1 MPDRRF
7 SGLPAGG
14 IVALLFWLVP
24 VAIAWAI
31 CRNTISLADLGWQL
45 QLGRL
50 MMAQGPFLREP
61 FVATHLGEALV
72 PNAWLAQ
79 IGYAHVLDAIGWKG
93 LRALD
98 AVIWLAG
105 PILAIMPALR
115 RATRPL
121 SLLVALAIGLAVA
134 LPSATIRPQSF
145 ASLGFGL
152 TLVMLYQV
160 RSWRT
165 ALAVGL
171 PLFVLWQNLH
181 PSVPIA
187 ALTIGAVA
195 ALRWVRHGLGQ
206 GDRPLALTVLALV
219 AGVAVLATPAGFA
232 IIAFA
237 RTNAMA
243 SHAFGATEWLPL
255 WDPYQRYA
263 LCTVL
268 ASGLVVLAVAIRH
281 RHTVTDG
288 EVVPVLV
295 TFAMAMSA
303 ERFMLFYA
311 IAIIPLLARMTIG
324 SAPPRTHSLRRI
336 GIGLATCAA
345 LVVAVSL
352 WLPVRPE
359 RANGR
364 AVFAALAHTAP
375 HGVVFTDPVLGGAV
389 IDGGY
394 PGWTVAFDGRY
405 YLYRSDEAA
414 LSNRTNSDPGTLDT
428 IERRYHPCAYALI
441 QASSPAL
448 VRALAA
454 QPAIWRRA
462 YDNGT
467 SVLFVRTDR
476 PFHG

>member
-1 MPDRRF
+1 MPDQRF
-7 SGLPAGG
+7 SGRPAGG

-24 VAIAWAI
+24 VVSAWAI
-31 CRNTISLADLGWQL
+31 CRNSVTLADLGWQL
-45 QLGRL
+45 QLGR
-50 MMAQGPFLREP
+50 MMAVHGPFLREP
-61 FVATHLGEALV
+61 FVATHLGEALL

-79 IGYAHVLDAIGWKG
+79 IVYARVLDAAGWNG

-105 PILAIMPALR
+105 PIVAILPALR

-121 SLLVALAIGLAVA
+121 SVLVALAIGLAVA
-134 LPSATIRPQSF
+134 FPAATIRPQSF

-152 TLVMLYQV
+152 TLVMLHQV
-160 RSWRT
+160 RSWRM
-165 ALAVGL
+165 ALLLGL

-181 PSVPIA
+181 PSVPVA

-219 AGVAVLATPAGFA
+219 AAVAVFATPAGFA

-237 RTNAMA
+237 RTNAIA

-255 WDPYQRYA
+255 WDQYQRYA

-268 ASGLVVLAVAIRH
+268 ASGLVVVAVAIRH
-281 RHTVTDG
+281 RHAVTDG
-288 EVVPVLV
+288 EVVPVLI
-295 TFAMAMSA
+295 TFAMTLSA

-324 SAPPRTHSLRRI
+324 SAPPRAHSARRI
-336 GIGLATCAA
+336 GLGLAVCAG

-364 AVFAALAHTAP
+364 ALFATLARTAR

-389 IDGGY
+389 INGGD

-405 YLYRSDEAA
+405 YLYRSDEVA

-441 QASSPAL
+441 RASSPAL
-448 VRALAA
+448 VRALCA
-454 QPAIWRRA
+454 QPTIWRRV

-467 SVLFVRTDR
+467 AVLFVRTDR
-476 PFHG
+476 PFRG